1 MQGFEEETV
10 MRLTKTMLLA
20 ATAAVALTTAAR
32 AQDAVPY
39 KPSADTSGTIT
50 VWTWPNNDRTF
61 QALMP
66 AFNEA
71 YPNIKV
77 EVQGFPNADNQY
89 LNTVQRALLSG
100 SGPDVAMIEIG
111 VLALLRERPQW
122 VDLSQD
128 PYSAD
133 ELMSQFAPAA
143 AANVTLA
150 DGKIVALPKHTGPGG
165 FFYRR
170 DIFEEAGLATDPV
183 EVQAQFADWNAFIEE
198 GKKVVKPNER
208 WLVANGMEI
217 VSTMMAQRGVSWF
230 DADGNLQ
237 LDNPIVLEAL
247 QVVDKAADA
256 GLISPFTMWSPEW
269 QGAFGR
275 GQIAT
280 IMSGNWF
287 GGLLK
292 RAFAPDDAGKWGVAA
307 APADSTGNRS
317 FNAGG
322 DHIGILETSQNKEA
336 AWAFISWVVTDG
348 VSLQQQYQNDDLYP
362 AWSPAGKTDWINF
375 EDPYYAGEN
384 VNSVFAD
391 VQANLIPST
400 LNKSDNIVG
409 AAMETAVNNIVQ
421 GVATPEEALAQA
433 KTEVA
438 ARL

>member
-1 MQGFEEETV
+1 MQMTTTTI
-10 MRLTKTMLLA
+10 LSALA
-20 ATAAVALTTAAR
+20 GLAMASTAL
-32 AQDAVPY
+32 AQDAEPY
-39 KPSADTSGTIT
+39 RPSADTSGTIT

-61 QALMP
+61 AALLP
-66 AFNEA
+66 SFNEA

-89 LNTVQRALLSG
+89 LNTVQRALLSN

-122 VDLSQD
+122 VDLAQD
-128 PYSAD
+128 PYNAD
-133 ELMSQFAPAA
+133 ELISQFAPFA
-143 AANVTLA
+143 AANVTRP

-165 FFYRR
+165 LFYRR
-170 DIFEEAGLATDPV
+170 DIFEEAGLATEPAEV
-183 EVQAQFADWNAFIEE
+183 EALFADWDAFITE
-198 GKKVVKPNER
+198 GQKVVKPNER
-208 WLVANGMEI
+208 WLIANGMEI

-230 DADGNLQ
+230 DTEGNLQ
-237 LDNPIVLEAL
+237 LDNPIVIEAL
-247 QVVDKAADA
+247 TKVDQAADA

-292 RAFAPDDAGKWGVAA
+292 RAFAPDDAGKWGVAS
-307 APADSTGNRS
+307 APADETGNRS

-362 AWSPAGKTDWINF
+362 AWTAAGSADWINF
-375 EDPYYAGEN
+375 QDPYYGGQN
-384 VNSVFAD
+384 VNEVFAD
-391 VQANLIPST
+391 IQANLIPST
-400 LNKSDNIVG
+400 LNQDDNIVSD
-409 AAMETAVNNIVQ
+409 AVETAVNNIVQ
-421 GVATPEEALAQA
+421 GVATPEEALEQA

>member
-1 MQGFEEETV
+1 MQ
-10 MRLTKTMLLA
+10 LTKTTLLA
-20 ATAAVALTTAAR
+20 AMTAMAFTSTGL
-32 AQDAVPY
+32 AQQAEPY
-39 KPSADTSGTIT
+39 RPSADTSGTIT

-61 QALMP
+61 AALMP

-77 EVQGFPNADNQY
+77 EVQGFPNADSQY
-89 LNTVQRALLSG
+89 LNTLQRALLSN

-111 VLALLRERPQW
+111 VLALLRERPHW

-128 PYSAD
+128 PYNAD
-133 ELMSQFAPAA
+133 ELMGQFAPFA
-143 AANVTLA
+143 AANVTTSE
-150 DGKIVALPKHTGPGG
+150 GKIVALPKHTGPGG

-170 DIFEEAGLATDPV
+170 DIFEEAGLATEPAEV
-183 EVQAQFADWNAFIEE
+183 EALFADWDAFITE
-198 GKKVVKPNER
+198 GAKVVKPNER
-208 WLVANGMEI
+208 WLIANGMEI

-230 DADGNLQ
+230 DAEGTLQ

-247 QVVDKAADA
+247 RTVDEAADA

-275 GQIAT
+275 GQIGT

-292 RAFAPDDAGKWGVAA
+292 RAFAPDDAGKWGVSA
-307 APADSTGNRS
+307 APADETGNRS

-348 VSLQQQYQNDDLYP
+348 ASLQQQYQNDDLYP
-362 AWSPAGKTDWINF
+362 AWTPAGSSDWINF
-375 EDPYYAGEN
+375 EDPYYDGQN
-384 VNSVFAD
+384 VNEVFAD

-400 LNKSDNIVG
+400 LNVDDNIVG
-409 AAMETAVNNIVQ
+409 NAMETAVNNIVQ
-421 GVATPEEALAQA
+421 GVATPEEALEQA
-433 KTEVA
+433 KAEVA

>member
-1 MQGFEEETV
+1 
-10 MRLTKTMLLA
+10 MRFFSLLVAAGLA
-20 ATAAVALTTAAR
+20 ASMVPGVL
-32 AQDAVPY
+32 AQEAQLYRPG
-39 KPSADTSGTIT
+39 PETSGTIK

-77 EVQGFPNADNQY
+77 EVQGFPNADNNY
-89 LNTVQRALLSG
+89 LNTVQRALLSNT
-100 SGPDVAMIEIG
+100 GPDVAMIEIG

-128 PYSAD
+128 PYNVD
-133 ELMSQFAPAA
+133 DVIDNFAPFAA
-143 AANVTLA
+143 GNVTLD

-165 FFYRR
+165 LFYRR
-170 DIFEEAGLATDPV
+170 DIFEGAGLPTEPTEV
-183 EVQAQFADWNAFIEE
+183 EGTFSDWDAFIEE
-198 GKKVVKPNER
+198 GKKVVVPNER
-208 WLVANGMEI
+208 WLLANGLEI
-217 VSTMMAQRGVSWF
+217 LSTMMAQKGVSWF
-230 DADGNLQ
+230 NAEGELQ
-237 LDNPIVLEAL
+237 LDDPIVLEAL
-247 QVVDKAADA
+247 MVIDKAADA
-256 GLISPFTMWSPEW
+256 GLISPFNMWSPEW

-292 RAFAPDDAGKWGVAA
+292 RAFAPDDAGKWGVAS
-307 APADSTGNRS
+307 APADETGNRS

-336 AWAFISWVVTDG
+336 AWAFVSWIVTDG
-348 VSLQQQYQNDDLYP
+348 ESLRQQYQNDDLYP
-362 AWSPAGKTDWINF
+362 AWTPAGSAEWINF
-375 EDPYYAGEN
+375 EDPYYDGQN
-384 VNSVFAD
+384 VNEVFAD
-391 VQANLIPST
+391 VQANLIPAT
-400 LNKSDNIVG
+400 LNANDNIVG
-409 AAMETAVNNIVQ
+409 SAMETAVNNIVQ

>member
-1 MQGFEEETV
+1 
-10 MRLTKTMLLA
+10 MRFFSLM
-20 ATAAVALTTAAR
+20 ATAGLVASLVPGVV
-32 AQDAVPY
+32 AQEEQLYRPG
-39 KPSADTSGTIT
+39 PETSGTIK

-77 EVQGFPNADNQY
+77 EVQGFPNADNNY
-89 LNTVQRALLSG
+89 LNTVQRALLSNT
-100 SGPDVAMIEIG
+100 GPDVAMIEIG

-128 PYSAD
+128 PYNVD
-133 ELMSQFAPAA
+133 DVIDNFAPFAA
-143 AANVTLA
+143 GNVTLD

-165 FFYRR
+165 LFYRR
-170 DIFEEAGLATDPV
+170 DLFEQAGLPTEPTEV
-183 EVQAQFADWNAFIEE
+183 EAAFADWDAFIEE
-198 GKKVVKPNER
+198 GKKVVVPNER
-208 WLVANGMEI
+208 WLLANGLEI
-217 VSTMMAQRGVSWF
+217 LSTMMAQKGVSWF
-230 DADGNLQ
+230 NAEGELQ
-237 LDNPIVLEAL
+237 LDDPIVLEAL
-247 QVVDKAADA
+247 TVIDKAADA
-256 GLISPFTMWSPEW
+256 GLISPFNMWSPEW

-292 RAFAPDDAGKWGVAA
+292 RAFAPDDAGKWGVAS
-307 APADSTGNRS
+307 APADETGNRS

-336 AWAFISWVVTDG
+336 AWAFVSWIVTDG
-348 VSLQQQYQNDDLYP
+348 ESLRQQYQNDDLYP
-362 AWSPAGKTDWINF
+362 AWTPAGSADWINF
-375 EDPYYAGEN
+375 EDPYYDGQN
-384 VNSVFAD
+384 VNEVFAD
-391 VQANLIPST
+391 VQANLIPAT
-400 LNKSDNIVG
+400 LNSNDNIVG
-409 AAMETAVNNIVQ
+409 SAMETAVNNIVQ

-433 KTEVA
+433 KSEVA

>member
-1 MQGFEEETV
+1 
-10 MRLTKTMLLA
+10 MRPIKTALFSAMA
-20 ATAAVALTTAAR
+20 AMALSSPSM
-32 AQDAVPY
+32 AQQAEPY
-39 KPSADTSGTIT
+39 RPGPETSGTIT

-77 EVQGFPNADNQY
+77 EVQGFPNGDNQY
-89 LNTVQRALLSG
+89 LNTLQRALLSN

-122 VDLSQD
+122 VDLAQD
-128 PYSAD
+128 PYNAD
-133 ELMSQFAPAA
+133 TLMSQFAPFA
-143 AANVTLA
+143 AANVTRP

-165 FFYRR
+165 LFYRR
-170 DIFEEAGLATDPV
+170 DIFEQAGLASEPAEV
-183 EVQAQFADWNAFIEE
+183 EALFSDWNAFIEE

-208 WLVANGMEI
+208 WLIANGMEI

-230 DADGNLQ
+230 DAQGNLQ
-237 LDNPIVLEAL
+237 LDNPVVLEAL

-256 GLISPFTMWSPEW
+256 GLISPFSMWSPEW

-322 DHIGILETSQNKEA
+322 DHIGILETSKNKEA

-348 VSLQQQYQNDDLYP
+348 TSLKQQYQNDDLYP
-362 AWSPAGKTDWINF
+362 AWTPAGSADWINF
-375 EDPYYAGEN
+375 ADPYYDGQN
-384 VNSVFAD
+384 VNEVFAGI
-391 VQANLIPST
+391 QANLIPAT
-400 LNKSDNIVG
+400 LNPKDSVVG
-409 AAMETAVNNIVQ
+409 AAMQTVVNNIVQ
-421 GVATPEEALAQA
+421 GVSTPEQALEQA

>member
-1 MQGFEEETV
+1 MQ
-10 MRLTKTMLLA
+10 LIKTTLVA
-20 ATAAVALTTAAR
+20 AISAVALSSTAM
-32 AQDAVPY
+32 AQDVQPY
-39 KPSADTSGTIT
+39 RPSADTAGTIK

-61 QALMP
+61 AALLP

-122 VDLSQD
+122 VDLAQA
-128 PYSAD
+128 PYNAG
-133 ELMSQFAPAA
+133 ELMGQFAPFA
-143 AANVTLA
+143 AANVTTPE
-150 DGKIVALPKHTGPGG
+150 GKIVALPKHTGPGG

-170 DIFEEAGLATDPV
+170 DIFEEAGLVSEPTEV
-183 EVQAQFADWNAFIEE
+183 EALFADWDAFITE
-198 GKKVVKPNER
+198 GAKVVKPNER
-208 WLVANGMEI
+208 WLIANGMEI

-237 LDNPIVLEAL
+237 LDDPIVIEAL
-247 QVVDKAADA
+247 QKVDQAADA
-256 GLISPFTMWSPEW
+256 GLISPFAMWSPEW

-292 RAFAPDDAGKWGVAA
+292 RAFAPDDAGKWGVSA

-322 DHIGILETSQNKEA
+322 DHIGILENSQNKEA

-362 AWSPAGKTDWINF
+362 AWTPAGSSEWINF
-375 EDPYYAGEN
+375 ADPYYAGQN
-384 VNSVFAD
+384 VNEVFAG

-400 LNKSDNIVG
+400 LNKNDNIVG
-409 AAMETAVNNIVQ
+409 SAMETAVNNIVQ

-433 KTEVA
+433 KTAVA

>member
-1 MQGFEEETV
+1 MK
-10 MRLTKTMLLA
+10 LYKSLLLSALA
-20 ATAAVALTTAAR
+20 ATALTSAAT
-32 AQDAVPY
+32 AQDAQPY
-39 KPSADTSGTIT
+39 RPGPETSGTIT

-71 YPNIKV
+71 YPSIKV

-89 LNTVQRALLSG
+89 LNTVQRALLSN

-122 VDLSQD
+122 VDLAQD
-128 PYSAD
+128 PYNAD
-133 ELMSQFAPAA
+133 ELMSQFAPFA
-143 AANVTLA
+143 AANVTLP

-165 FFYRR
+165 LFYRR
-170 DIFEEAGLATDPV
+170 DIFEEAGLATEPAEV
-183 EVQAQFADWNAFIEE
+183 EALFSNWDAFISE
-198 GKKVVKPNER
+198 GAKVVKPNER

-230 DADGNLQ
+230 DAEGTLQ
-237 LDNPIVLEAL
+237 LDNPIVLESL
-247 QVVDKAADA
+247 QMVDKAADA
-256 GLISPFTMWSPEW
+256 GLISPFAMWSPEW

-292 RAFAPDDAGKWGVAA
+292 RAFAPDDAGKWAVAA
-307 APADSTGNRS
+307 APADGTGNRS

-362 AWSPAGKTDWINF
+362 AWTPAGSTEWINF
-375 EDPYYAGEN
+375 EDPYYDGQN
-384 VNSVFAD
+384 VNEVFAN

-400 LNKSDNIVG
+400 LNPDDSIVG
-409 AAMETAVNNIVQ
+409 TAMQTVVNNIVQ
-421 GVATPEEALAQA
+421 GVSTPEEALEQA
-433 KTEVA
+433 KAEVA

>member
-1 MQGFEEETV
+1 
-10 MRLTKTMLLA
+10 MRL
-20 ATAAVALTTAAR
+20 LTTALLSTIVVTGLATAPI
-32 AQDAVPY
+32 AQEAELY
-39 KPSADTSGTIT
+39 KPGPETSGNIT

-71 YPNIKV
+71 YPNV
-77 EVQGFPNADNQY
+77 TVQVQAFPNADNQY
-89 LNTVQRALLSG
+89 LNALQRAMLSN

-122 VDLSQD
+122 VDLSQA
-128 PYSAD
+128 PYNAAAV
-133 ELMSQFAPAA
+133 MSQFAPFA
-143 AANVTLA
+143 AANVTLP
-150 DGKIVALPKHTGPGG
+150 DGKIAALPKHTGPGG
-165 FFYRR
+165 LFYRR
-170 DIFEEAGLATDPV
+170 DIFEEAGLPSDPEAV
-183 EVQAQFADWNAFIEE
+183 TALFSDWDAFVTE
-198 GKKVVKPNER
+198 GAKVAKPNER
-208 WLVANGMEI
+208 WLIANGIEI
-217 VSTMMAQRGVSWF
+217 VGTMMAQQGISWF
-230 DADGNLQ
+230 DAEGNLQ
-237 LDNPIVLEAL
+237 LDQPIVLESL

-256 GLISPFTMWSPEW
+256 GLISPFAMWSPEW

-280 IMSGNWF
+280 IMSGNWM

-292 RAFAPDDAGKWGVAA
+292 RAFAPDDAGKWGVAF

-336 AWAFISWVVTDG
+336 AWAFVQWVVTDC

-362 AWSPAGKTDWINF
+362 AWTPAGSADWINF
-375 EDPYYAGEN
+375 EDPYYAGQN
-384 VNSVFAD
+384 VNTVFAD
-391 VQANLIPST
+391 VQANLIPAT
-400 LNKSDNIVG
+400 LNVQDNIVG
-409 AAMETAVNNIVQ
+409 AAMQTAVNNIVQ

-433 KTEVA
+433 KAEVG

>member
-1 MQGFEEETV
+1 
-10 MRLTKTMLLA
+10 MRLIKTALLSAMA
-20 ATAAVALTTAAR
+20 ALAVASAPMAQEAA
-32 AQDAVPY
+32 PY
-39 KPSADTSGTIT
+39 RPGPETSGTIK

-66 AFNEA
+66 AFNAA

-77 EVQGFPNADNQY
+77 EVQGFPNGDSQY
-89 LNTVQRALLSG
+89 LNTLQRALLSN

-122 VDLSQD
+122 VDLAQD
-128 PYSAD
+128 PYNAD
-133 ELMSQFAPAA
+133 ELMSQFAPFA
-143 AANVTLA
+143 AANVTRP

-165 FFYRR
+165 LFYRR
-170 DIFEEAGLATDPV
+170 DIFEEAGLANAPADV
-183 EVQAQFADWNAFIEE
+183 EALFADWNSFIEE
-198 GKKVVKPNER
+198 GQKVVKPNER
-208 WLVANGMEI
+208 WLIANGMEI
-217 VSTMMAQRGVSWF
+217 VSTMMAQRGVNWF
-230 DADGNLQ
+230 DAEGKLQ
-237 LDNPIVLEAL
+237 LDNPVVLEAL
-247 QVVDKAADA
+247 QVVDEAADA
-256 GLISPFTMWSPEW
+256 GLISPFAMWSPEW

-292 RAFAPDDAGKWGVAA
+292 RAFAPDDDGKWGVAA

-348 VSLQQQYQNDDLYP
+348 ESLKQQYQNDDLYP
-362 AWSPAGKTDWINF
+362 AWTPAGTTDWINF
-375 EDPYYAGEN
+375 ADPYYDGQN
-384 VNSVFAD
+384 VNEVFAQ
-391 VQANLIPST
+391 VQANLIPAT
-400 LNKSDNIVG
+400 LNTDDSVVS
-409 AAMETAVNNIVQ
+409 AAMQTVVNNIVQ
-421 GVATPEEALAQA
+421 GVSTPEQALEQA
-433 KTEVA
+433 KAEVA